1 MCEQIG
7 MDIHQSFISQIA
19 DHQEQS
25 AVHNFLFVRL
35 QLRVGQSPWPS
46 NPTSLFSGR
55 YLRVDFF
62 KSEILYIVSKPR
74 HIRSVEENAV
84 TVLAW
89 NMIDGRRPALPPVI
103 ISHPVSS
110 TGTSHFLF

>member
-1 MCEQIG
+1 MQSITSCSSGSSSESGSPLGRPIPLHCSAEDICE
-7 MDIHQSFISQIA
+7 
-19 DHQEQS
+19 
-25 AVHNFLFVRL
+25 L
-35 QLRVGQSPWPS
+35 
-46 NPTSLFSGR
+46 TFS
-55 YLRVDFF
+55 

-74 HIRSVEENAV
+74 HIRSVEENAM

-89 NMIDGRRPALPPVI
+89 NIIDGRRPALPPVI